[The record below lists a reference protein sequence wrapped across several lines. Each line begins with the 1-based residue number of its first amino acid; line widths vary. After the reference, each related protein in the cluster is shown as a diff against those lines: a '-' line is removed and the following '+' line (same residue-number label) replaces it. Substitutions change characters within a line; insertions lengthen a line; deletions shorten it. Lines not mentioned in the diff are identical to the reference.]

1 MCTCYAT
8 LRLLR
13 TKESYEENAHYIRC
27 NNSTLGC
34 LGRSPCLHRAGVCAD
49 QGQRGCH
56 RRLLRWAVCRR
67 LQVFHALRQVQEL
80 HLNAAPTKNA
90 VRQANAKLKLN
101 KDKLLLKNI
110 HIPHAKN
117 AVWKPEKKI
126 EAVTTYLALG
136 SLKQTAAV
144 TGVSHSLIKQWHGQA
159 WWKDLENEI
168 VASRRVASAN
178 KLSKIVDKSL
188 DVIDDRLDNG
198 DFAYNSKSG
207 EVYRKPVTLR
217 DATTAAN
224 ALMQRAAI
232 IEKMNKDEQVV
243 EATQTIQEQL
253 VSLAAEFAKM
263 NKRNNSGAQDVAF
276 KELDNAIHEERE
288 EGLQDGSEEIH
299 LEAGSGEEED
309 GAERSAS
316 GNGEERIG
324 A

>member
-1 MCTCYAT
+1 M
-8 LRLLR
+8 
-13 TKESYEENAHYIRC
+13 
-27 NNSTLGC
+27 
-34 LGRSPCLHRAGVCAD
+34 
-49 QGQRGCH
+49 
-56 RRLLRWAVCRR
+56 
-67 LQVFHALRQVQEL
+67 QEL
-80 HLNAAPTKNA
+80 HLTKNA
-90 VRQANAKLKLN
+90 VRQANARLKIN

-159 WWKDLENEI
+159 WWRDLENEI

-232 IEKMNKDEQVV
+232 IEKMNKDEAVIEV
-243 EATQTIQEQL
+243 TATIQEQL
-253 VSLAAEFAKM
+253 ASLAVEFAKM
-263 NKRNNSGAQDVAF
+263 NKRNNGSAVDIPF
-276 KELDNAIHEERE
+276 KTIDDAEAAGGDDDAIYEERE

-309 GAERSAS
+309 GAECSPPRD
-316 GNGEERIG
+316 GEEG
-324 A
+324 PSLQGGWQGG

>member
-1 MCTCYAT
+1 M
-8 LRLLR
+8 
-13 TKESYEENAHYIRC
+13 
-27 NNSTLGC
+27 
-34 LGRSPCLHRAGVCAD
+34 
-49 QGQRGCH
+49 
-56 RRLLRWAVCRR
+56 
-67 LQVFHALRQVQEL
+67 QEL

-90 VRQANAKLKLN
+90 IRQANAKLKLN

-159 WWKDLENEI
+159 WWRDLENEI

-263 NKRNNSGAQDVAF
+263 NKRNNNGAQDVAF
-276 KELDNAIHEERE
+276 KEIDDAIHEERE

-299 LEAGSGEEED
+299 LEAGSSEEED
-309 GAERSAS
+309 GAESGAS
-316 GNGEERIG
+316 GDGEEG
-324 A
+324 PSLQGGWQGG

>member
-1 MCTCYAT
+1 M
-8 LRLLR
+8 
-13 TKESYEENAHYIRC
+13 
-27 NNSTLGC
+27 
-34 LGRSPCLHRAGVCAD
+34 
-49 QGQRGCH
+49 
-56 RRLLRWAVCRR
+56 
-67 LQVFHALRQVQEL
+67 QEL

-90 VRQANAKLKLN
+90 IRQANAKLKLN

-159 WWKDLENEI
+159 WWRDLENEI

-253 VSLAAEFAKM
+253 ANLALEFAKF
-263 NKRNNSGAQDVAF
+263 NKRDNSKAETIKF
-276 KELDNAIHEERE
+276 KEDNNAVHDERE
-288 EGLQDGSEEIH
+288 EGLQKRSEE
-299 LEAGSGEEED
+299 LYFQTLSGEETG
-309 GAERSAS
+309 GAECGTEGDGESWESSQGGRES
-316 GNGEERIG
+316 GGSHQ
-324 A
+324 AAL

>member
-1 MCTCYAT
+1 
-8 LRLLR
+8 
-13 TKESYEENAHYIRC
+13 
-27 NNSTLGC
+27 
-34 LGRSPCLHRAGVCAD
+34 
-49 QGQRGCH
+49 
-56 RRLLRWAVCRR
+56 
-67 LQVFHALRQVQEL
+67 VQEL
-80 HLNAAPTKNA
+80 HLTKNA
-90 VRQANAKLKLN
+90 IRQANARLKIN

-159 WWKDLENEI
+159 WWRDLENEI

-253 VSLAAEFAKM
+253 VSLAAEFAKF
-263 NKRNNSGAQDVAF
+263 NKRDNSKAQTIEF
-276 KELDNAIHEERE
+276 KENENSVHDEWPTRLQER
-288 EGLQDGSEEIH
+288 SEELH
-299 LEAGSGEEED
+299 LKTFSGEEED
-309 GAERSAS
+309 GAESGAS
-316 GNGEERIG
+316 GDGEEG
-324 A
+324 PSLQGGWEGG